1 MKIFFEPN
9 RGPNNNTIPYTM
21 IVEIGASELDWERT
35 FRIPVLL
42 SHGIIY
48 LVEAC
53 GLQVKASTLKELGPM
68 AQSLMLTLEYMSRL
82 PTYVFITRRSRKVL
96 PVYTLGDKV
105 IANTQQGV
113 SFQHIELAKVREYV
127 TDYLQQIGDLGP
139 FERGDKLHVRG
150 VDKERLSLIR
160 PAFYLKKRAMLG
172 RENEFWAPVF
182 YSQDDDQ
189 TIFAYAASTK
199 HQAKINQGQEV
210 FELRDKV
217 AQALIKNDRLQVN
230 YNLRADR
237 LMPEHWQQVKSILTA
252 LPRKLTYEGI
262 KLPLYAGDDFLV
274 ALEYRSAEDR
284 YSLFLGENDEDLHNR
299 VAQDLIRRD
308 FITSPQAVYFEDE

>member
-1 MKIFFEPN
+1 MKISFEPN
-9 RGPNNNTIPYTM
+9 RGPNNGTIPYFM

-42 SHGIIY
+42 SHGIAY

-53 GLQVKASTLKELGPM
+53 GLQVKASTLKELGPL
-68 AQSLMLTLEYMSRL
+68 AQSLMLKLEYMSRL
-82 PTYVFITRRSRKVL
+82 PTYVFITRRSRKVF

-105 IANTQQGV
+105 IAVTQQSL
-113 SFQHIELAKVREYV
+113 SFQHIELAKVREYL

-160 PAFYLKKRAMLG
+160 PTFYLKKRPLVG

-182 YSQDDDQ
+182 YSQERDDQ
-189 TIFAYAASTK
+189 IFAYAASTK
-199 HQAKINQGQEV
+199 HQATIAHGQEV

-217 AQALIKNDRLQVN
+217 AQALINDGRLLVN
-230 YNLRADR
+230 YNLRTDR
-237 LMPEHWQQVKSILTA
+237 LMPEHWAQVKETLTA
-252 LPRKLTYEGI
+252 QPRKMMYEGI
-262 KLPLYAGDDFLV
+262 KLPLYKGDGFLV

-284 YSLFLGENDEDLHNR
+284 YSLFLGENDEDLRDR
-299 VAQDLIRRD
+299 VAQDLIRRN
-308 FITSPQAVYFEDE
+308 FITDPEVVYIENE